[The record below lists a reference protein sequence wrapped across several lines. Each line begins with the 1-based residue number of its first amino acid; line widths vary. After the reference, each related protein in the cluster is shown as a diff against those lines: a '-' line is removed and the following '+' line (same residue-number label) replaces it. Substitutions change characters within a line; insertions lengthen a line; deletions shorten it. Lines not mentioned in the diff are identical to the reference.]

1 MRPSF
6 ASFFSPVVVAA
17 VDVFEPMSRPTAMPP
32 FETSFRGGAE
42 FYRSEPENDPAV
54 LGGLTA
60 IGCLKWLGLI
70 GSSRGLLDSGDFY
83 SLSSGFFLGTIRE
96 LF

>member
-17 VDVFEPMSRPTAMPP
+17 VDAFEPMSRPAAMPP

-60 IGCLKWLGLI
+60 TGYLKWLGLI
-70 GSSRGLLDSGDFY
+70 GSSRGLLDSGDFC
-83 SLSSGFFLGTIRE
+83 SLSSCFFLGTIRE